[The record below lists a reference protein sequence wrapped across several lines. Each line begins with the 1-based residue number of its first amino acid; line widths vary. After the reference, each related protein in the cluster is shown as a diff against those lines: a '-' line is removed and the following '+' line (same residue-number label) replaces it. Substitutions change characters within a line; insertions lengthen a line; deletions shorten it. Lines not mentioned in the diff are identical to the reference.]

1 MFNIQ
6 ELFKKFTNINHVIQI
21 KYMVKV
27 RVHKISS
34 VSDPET
40 SQPGKQIEL
49 VEVRDRSDSKV
60 IGGIGGTD
68 EANLV
73 KGIISQFQSIG
84 MFPINA
90 REMVLPKMTLFL
102 SEAEYDLLAIRF
114 EVNDVFE
121 LIMKDGAFLLK
132 RATEGI

>member
-1 MFNIQ
+1 
-6 ELFKKFTNINHVIQI
+6 
-21 KYMVKV
+21 MVKV

-40 SQPGKQIEL
+40 AQPGKQIEL
-49 VEVRDRSDSKV
+49 VEVRDRTDSGV
-60 IGGIGGTD
+60 VGGMGGAD
-68 EANLV
+68 ETKMV

-84 MFPINA
+84 VFPMNS

-102 SEAEYDLLAIRF
+102 SEAEYDLLAVRF

-121 LIMKDGAFLLK
+121 LIMKDGAFMLK

>member
-6 ELFKKFTNINHVIQI
+6 EFFKKFININHVIQI
-21 KYMVKV
+21 RYMVKV

-49 VEVRDRSDSKV
+49 VEVRDRSNSKAM
-60 IGGIGGTD
+60 GGGGTD

-84 MFPINA
+84 MFPINT

-114 EVNDVFE
+114 EVNDVFK

>member
-1 MFNIQ
+1 
-6 ELFKKFTNINHVIQI
+6 
-21 KYMVKV
+21 MVKV

-60 IGGIGGTD
+60 IGGLGGTD

-73 KGIISQFQSIG
+73 KGIIS
-84 MFPINA
+84 
-90 REMVLPKMTLFL
+90 
-102 SEAEYDLLAIRF
+102 
-114 EVNDVFE
+114 
-121 LIMKDGAFLLK
+121 
-132 RATEGI
+132 

>member
-21 KYMVKV
+21 IYMVKV

-60 IGGIGGTD
+60 IGGIGAVSNTHLTLPT
-68 EANLV
+68 N
-73 KGIISQFQSIG
+73 
-84 MFPINA
+84 
-90 REMVLPKMTLFL
+90 REV
-102 SEAEYDLLAIRF
+102 
-114 EVNDVFE
+114 
-121 LIMKDGAFLLK
+121 
-132 RATEGI
+132 

>member
-1 MFNIQ
+1 
-6 ELFKKFTNINHVIQI
+6 
-21 KYMVKV
+21 MVRV

>member
-1 MFNIQ
+1 
-6 ELFKKFTNINHVIQI
+6 
-21 KYMVKV
+21 MVKV

-60 IGGIGGTD
+60 IGGGLGGTD

-102 SEAEYDLLAIRF
+102 SESEYDMLAIRF
-114 EVNDVFE
+114 EVNDIFE
-121 LIMKDGAFLLK
+121 LILKDGAFMLK
-132 RATEGI
+132 RATEGT